1 MSWAR
6 PAPTPGPAPLRLCG
20 GPSPQHP
27 APPRKSP
34 QGPET
39 QHRCHRLQV
48 VFLVTCLAECQW
60 RLCALSLSWARRI
73 AKRPASP
80 SGWPAHSPPPPAGS
94 ERLAPLPGPGRVP
107 GTDSARSTR
116 LPPAGV
122 PGDGAAPRGAP
133 ANPAPMAGRG
143 SQPASCI
150 RGRAKSGRERSENV
164 RSGHARSA
172 SRARRPPC
180 APVIARGP
188 AEAGPGPGR
197 ADRGSPAEKTAGPHR
212 PTPLAGPGRRWDPNG
227 LFRERGRVARGLLRR
242 TQDAAGRCLNL
253 HVVSP
258 GDGFATLG
266 ENN

>member
-1 MSWAR
+1 MHCPCLGQGALPSGL
-6 PAPTPGPAPLRLCG
+6 PHPQGGPPTRPLR
-20 GPSPQHP
+20 PQARSAWPRCRDP
-27 APPRKSP
+27 A
-34 QGPET
+34 
-39 QHRCHRLQV
+39 
-48 VFLVTCLAECQW
+48 
-60 RLCALSLSWARRI
+60 
-73 AKRPASP
+73 
-80 SGWPAHSPPPPAGS
+80 
-94 ERLAPLPGPGRVP
+94 ERLARTLRAPHGCRRPESQATVPRPG
-107 GTDSARSTR
+107 
-116 LPPAGV
+116 
-122 PGDGAAPRGAP
+122 GAP
-133 ANPAPMAGRG
+133 ANPAPVAGRG

-253 HVVSP
+253 HVLSP